1 LVCGA
6 NDLQQ
11 ETEQI
16 ENWIEGCIKNDR
28 RAQEALYKAYYRA
41 MVSLCLRYTASSE
54 DAVEALNIGFFK
66 VFKNIRQYDRKKGS
80 LYTWIRVLVI
90 NSCLDLIKQKEKIKS
105 TQELEE
111 GMEVAIPAGVLEKIE
126 ADELLSMIRRLPPA
140 TGAVFNLFA
149 IEGFSHKEIAGMMH
163 ISEGT
168 SKWHLSEAR
177 RKLQSMIQPENINER
192 EI

>member
-16 ENWIEGCIKNDR
+16 ENWIDGCIKNDR

-41 MVSLCLRYTASSE
+41 MVSLCLRYTGSSE
-54 DAVEALNIGFFK
+54 DAVDVLNNGFFK
-66 VFKNIRQYDRKKGS
+66 VFKNIQQYDRKKGS
-80 LYTWIRVLVI
+80 LYTWIRILVI
-90 NSCLDLIKQKEKIKS
+90 NSCLDFIKQKEKIIS
-105 TQELEE
+105 GQELEE
-111 GMEVAIPAGVLEKIE
+111 GMEVAIPPGVLEKIE
-126 ADELLSMIRRLPPA
+126 ADELLASIRKLPPA

-149 IEGFSHKEIAGMMH
+149 IEGFTHKEIAAMMR

-177 RKLQSMIQPENINER
+177 RKLQSMIQSENIHER

>member
-1 LVCGA
+1 M
-6 NDLQQ
+6 QQ

-16 ENWIEGCIKNDR
+16 ENWINGCIKNDP

-41 MVSLCLRYTASSE
+41 MISLCLRYTGSTE
-54 DAVEALNIGFFK
+54 DAVEALNNGFFK
-66 VFKNIRQYDRKKGS
+66 VFKYIQRYDRKKGS
-80 LYTWIRVLVI
+80 LYTWIRILVI
-90 NSCLDLIKQKEKIKS
+90 NSCLHFIKQKEKIKS
-105 TQELEE
+105 EQELEE
-111 GMEVAIPAGVLEKIE
+111 GIEVAIPPEVLEKIE

-140 TGAVFNLFA
+140 TGAVFNLFV
-149 IEGFSHKEIAGMMH
+149 IEGFTHKEIAVMMR

-177 RKLQSMIQPENINER
+177 KKLQSMIQPENIHER